1 MGLDASSREAL
12 LDLIYRLSRED
23 KDGGDEGG
31 GDARAARGRGSG
43 SVEGADDDDADA
55 DPTRVRKDRVKEARR
70 AEKER
75 ERKEKVLAKALKKD
89 RRASAAEGANG
100 RDDGDA
106 KGWASSPHPP
116 GSEVNV
122 SVTSAQGGGETKV
135 MKIKRAADLKDFLS
149 AAKSKLK
156 LKKKPQSARM
166 VPSGR
171 EIRDTLR
178 LEPMATVS
186 VSADPPTERARERD
200 DDDEE
205 EKSAP
210 GIGDGDTGDGD
221 TGDDPTERL
230 REAVTS
236 RLRNAERDVDRSRL
250 PPGGS
255 DDATADESARLLSL
269 LSIDRSERTAN
280 ATSRRALPAAAVR
293 AEIIAACVD
302 SDSRVSV
309 VTGDTGSGK
318 TTQAPQFVLEHF
330 IAAGEGA
337 RCGIVVCQP
346 RRVAAV
352 SIARRVAEERGE
364 RVGDVVGYR
373 VRGESRTSNRT
384 RLTFC
389 TTGVLLQR
397 LRWDPTLEGITH
409 VFVDEAHERTADAD
423 FLLILLRRLLRSG
436 AAPQLRVTLM
446 SATVD
451 AGRFIDYFAGEPGE
465 PTPRS
470 THIPGRT
477 FPVDEVFVEE
487 YLPSRRRDR
496 GGGEKNGR
504 NGRNGD
510 GHEIDYDLLRAAV
523 DKASRDVQRDGQ
535 KPLGAVLVFLP
546 GVPEI
551 SRAEQAV
558 SDVRDVRVFPL
569 HGQLAPED
577 QRAAFAPAPPN
588 KVKVVLATNAAETSV
603 TIPDVTV
610 VIDTGRVKRMTFES
624 RTQLASL
631 TEGWCSLA
639 SAAQRRGRAGRVRAG
654 VCVRLYERWAAG
666 KSPMA
671 DHDEPEMRTAPLD
684 TLVMR
689 ALAIAPG
696 EHPAAV
702 LGEALDPPDANAV
715 RAAVER
721 LRAIGAVVVDPRRG
735 NGPGDSPGVSTTPL
749 GFHLSLLPV
758 EPRVGKMLVMGC
770 VMGCLSPV
778 LTAAAAMSCRPMFT
792 ARGGDRADASAA
804 KRRASRGSRSDHLA
818 CVNAFNEWMG
828 STNRR
833 RTCAD
838 LNLSHAAMQDVARTR
853 TQLRERL
860 EEAGFS
866 PGAPAANAQTD
877 NDDFVRCVLVA
888 GLFPNVARV
897 GVASGRTRVLNNRG
911 VEVAVHPSG
920 VNAAFHRDDVDGDDG
935 ATRQGRGRRT
945 FSGGGPETGLLVYQE
960 EVTTSKTFIRDTT
973 AVPDASVLLFGG
985 ELCVDHAS
993 ASVSVSTGRSSAV
1006 GGGTASRFTF
1016 RAPPETGVLF
1026 KLLRKELDTVLASA
1040 VGDPSGNHGTLEG
1053 SARGRRVREVL
1064 ETLFP
1069 GSGVSAR

>member
-31 GDARAARGRGSG
+31 GDARAARGRGSAR
-43 SVEGADDDDADA
+43 SVEGADENDADA
-55 DPTRVRKDRVKEARR
+55 DPERVRKDRVKEARR

-106 KGWASSPHPP
+106 KGWASSPHPS

-122 SVTSAQGGGETKV
+122 SVTSARGGGETKV
-135 MKIKRAADLKDFLS
+135 MKIKRAADLKEFLS

-156 LKKKPQSARM
+156 LKKKPLSARM

-171 EIRDTLR
+171 EIHDTLR

-186 VSADPPTERARERD
+186 VSADPPSERAGAERD
-200 DDDEE
+200 DAKDSS

-210 GIGDGDTGDGD
+210 GTQDGDA
-221 TGDDPTERL
+221 GDDPTERL
-230 REAVTS
+230 REAVAR
-236 RLRNAERDVDRSRL
+236 RLRESERDVRRSRL
-250 PPGGS
+250 VAHTGPE
-255 DDATADESARLLSL
+255 ANADESARLLSL
-269 LSIDRSERTAN
+269 LSTVDDESNPAHAQRA
-280 ATSRRALPAAAVR
+280 ALPAAAVR

-302 SDSRVSV
+302 SDSPVSV

-318 TTQAPQFVLEHF
+318 TTQAPQFALERD
-330 IAAGEGA
+330 IAAGKGGA
-337 RCGIVVCQP
+337 TNVVVCQP

-373 VRGESRTSNRT
+373 VRGEARTSART
-384 RLTFC
+384 RLEFC

-397 LRWDPTLEGITH
+397 MRWDPLLEGITH

-423 FLLILLRRLLRSG
+423 FLLILLRRLLRQGG
-436 AAPQLRVTLM
+436 ARGAPKLRVTLM
-446 SATVD
+446 SATMD
-451 AGRFIDYFAGEPGE
+451 AGRFVDYFSVGGE

-487 YLPSRRRDR
+487 YLPSWRRDR
-496 GGGEKNGR
+496 NERNERNGR

-510 GHEIDYDLLRAAV
+510 GYEIDYDLLRAAV
-523 DKASRDVQRDGQ
+523 DKASRDVGRDRR
-535 KPLGAVLVFLP
+535 KPVGAVLVFLP

-558 SDVRDVRVFPL
+558 RDVRDVRVVPL

-577 QRAAFAPAPPN
+577 QRLAFAPAPPDE
-588 KVKVVLATNAAETSV
+588 VKVVLATNAAETSV
-603 TIPDVTV
+603 TIPDVTI
-610 VIDTGRVKRMTFES
+610 VIDTGRVKRMTHEP

-631 TEGWCSLA
+631 TEGWCSAA

-654 VCVRLYERWAAG
+654 VCVRLYEKNAA
-666 KSPMA
+666 KMV
-671 DHDEPEMRTAPLD
+671 DRDEPEMRTAPLD

-715 RAAVER
+715 RAAVDR
-721 LRAIGAVVVDPRRG
+721 LRAIGAVVVD
-735 NGPGDSPGVSTTPL
+735 GDLGGRVTTTPL

-778 LTAAAAMSCRPMFT
+778 LTIAAAMSCRPVFT
-792 ARGGDRADASAA
+792 ARGGDRADAVAA
-804 KRRASRGSRSDHLA
+804 KRRAARGSRSDHLA
-818 CVNAFNEWMG
+818 CVNAFEQWMRSG
-828 STNRR
+828 DRR

-866 PGAPAANAQTD
+866 PGSAASNRNED

-897 GVASGRTRVLNNRG
+897 GVVSEGRGGRGASGRTRVLNNRG
-911 VEVAVHPSG
+911 VEVTVHPSG
-920 VNAAFHRDDVDGDDG
+920 VNAAFREGDGDGDRG
-935 ATRQGRGRRT
+935 AAKG
-945 FSGGGPETGLLVYQE
+945 TGLLVYQE

-985 ELCVDHAS
+985 ALDVDHAS
-993 ASVSVSTGRSSAV
+993 ASVSVSTGHSSA
-1006 GGGTASRFTF
+1006 GTAGGTASRFTF

-1026 KLLRKELDTVLASA
+1026 KLLRKELETVLASA
-1040 VGDPSGNHGTLEG
+1040 AEDPSGDHGTLEG

-1064 ETLFP
+1064 FKLFP
-1069 GSGVSAR
+1069 GSNVSAR